1 MSEEIEIP
9 SVETVP
15 RTYEGIEAYQN
26 TLNKVR
32 DKVVS
37 EMTEEEQLKIK
48 TIEKAI
54 SILEKNE
61 VEFFLFANPRD
72 GNKRQFWHFN
82 KLEYSTEDEISFAE
96 LERRVKEKVW
106 GHNGVYWDL
115 LYQAIAP
122 FKTPLLRLCDEAGN
136 EKLLLNLRD
145 QKIFTND

>member
-15 RTYEGIEAYQN
+15 QTYEGIEAYQN
-26 TLNKVR
+26 TINKVR
-32 DKVVS
+32 EKAVS
-37 EMTEEEQLKIK
+37 EMTETEQLKMK
-48 TIEKAI
+48 TIEEAI
-54 SILEKNE
+54 SILEKNG

-106 GHNGVYWDL
+106 GRNGVYWRL
-115 LYQAIAP
+115 LLQAIAP
-122 FKTPLLRLCDEAGN
+122 FKTPLIKLCDEAGN